1 MKCVKRDS
9 GRKCLTP
16 RTCAHMK
23 VSSIDVNIVEKSFT
37 QEIALKYHVSE
48 HTGNYRFKCDH
59 CGKGFNRSGLQEQ
72 AQESINHTG
81 VKNVERHFPIVA
93 T

>member
-59 CGKGFNRSGLQEQ
+59 CGKGFNR
-72 AQESINHTG
+72 
-81 VKNVERHFPIVA
+81 FPQYEKHVLMHKGGGSA
-93 T
+93 